1 MRLQLSNHL
10 INYSAEVLAQR
21 DYGMTWTQIAK
32 FFRKKSIEYNVSV
45 PYMNTMFPS
54 HLPNRQ
60 HGFLEN
66 LRAFSPEQQLIL
78 LQELCD
84 VSKGT
89 NIIPLKKMLMHY
101 QLKAA
106 APLM

>member
-1 MRLQLSNHL
+1 MRLH
-10 INYSAEVLAQR
+10 IREHIITYSAEVLAQR

-32 FFRKKSIEYNVSV
+32 FFRKKSVEYNVTV

-78 LQELCD
+78 LKELCET
-84 VSKGT
+84 SKKT

-101 QLKAA
+101 HLKAGS
-106 APLM
+106 PLM